1 MKSIRI
7 SFLLAAC
14 LLLVSSWAVAQ
25 APANDILYLK
35 DGSVIRGT
43 LIESITGSHVRFK
56 NLEGEVKQYPIA
68 EVERTA
74 ISGKGNRSAVELK
87 RIGYSHISSL
97 GVLIGQSLYYGNSA
111 NPSFQTINGV
121 RIGRHWSAGIGT
133 GLESFGSGAQ
143 LPIFAH
149 GRYMPLKGNVSPYVD
164 AMAGYAFALSRPY
177 SYYDDA
183 YVTRKAG
190 VTGGIGGGVRFM
202 TSNRFGVTIG
212 MGYRFQRLSSSYNTS
227 FWSGGSLLTYPV
239 HERTD
244 MHRIEA
250 RVGILFN

>member
-1 MKSIRI
+1 MKSNRI

-56 NLEGEVKQYPIA
+56 NAEGEVKQYPMA
-68 EVERTA
+68 EVDRTS
-74 ISGKGNRSAVELK
+74 ISGKNNRAAVELK

-121 RIGRHWSAGIGT
+121 RIGSHWSVGIGT
-133 GLESFGSGAQ
+133 GLESFGMGAQ
-143 LPIFAH
+143 MPLYAH
-149 GRYMPLKGNVSPYVD
+149 GRYTPLKGNVSPFVD
-164 AMAGYAFALSRPY
+164 AMAGYAFSLAPQIN
-177 SYYDDA
+177 YYDGSNSS
-183 YVTRKAG
+183 TQAG
-190 VTGGIGGGVRFM
+190 ITGGIGGGVKFM
-202 TSNRFGVTIG
+202 TSQRFGMTVG
-212 MGYRFQRLSSSYNTS
+212 MGYRFQRMNRSYNAT
-227 FWSGGSLLTYPV
+227 FWTGDDIGYYPV
-239 HERTD
+239 EERTD